1 MTLPTGTSVFT
12 HVGEDL
18 VHQGQVV
25 AMYDGHFEGPDG
37 AELRRDIIRHPGAV
51 SVVAVD
57 EEQRIFL
64 VRQYRAPIDADLW
77 EIPAGK
83 KDVIGEEPMVCAAR
97 ELREEVGM
105 VADDMEHL
113 IDLYHSPGF
122 CDELQNI
129 FLATG
134 LTDVGREV
142 DGAEEAHMLVERV
155 PLTDAVRY
163 ALDGTITD
171 GKSIIGILA
180 AARKLGV

>member
-1 MTLPTGTSVFT
+1 MSLPGGRSPFT
-12 HVGEDL
+12 HVRDEL

-25 AMYDGHFEGPDG
+25 GMFDGWFEGPDG
-37 AELRRDIIRHPGAV
+37 EPLRRDIVRHPGAV

-57 EEQRIFL
+57 DEQRIFL

-83 KDVIGEEPMVCAAR
+83 KDVEGEEPIVCAAR

-105 VADDMEHL
+105 VADHMEHL
-113 IDLYHSPGF
+113 IDLHHSPGF

-129 FLATG
+129 FIATG

-155 PLTDAVRY
+155 PLAEAVQY

-180 AARKLGV
+180 AARRLGV

>member
-1 MTLPTGTSVFT
+1 MSLPSGKSPFT

-25 AMYDGHFEGPDG
+25 AMYDGHFEGPG
-37 AELRRDIIRHPGAV
+37 GVELRRDIVRHPGAV
-51 SVVAVD
+51 SVVAID
-57 EEQRIFL
+57 DQQRVFL

-83 KDVIGEEPMVCAAR
+83 KDIIGEDPMACAAR

-105 VADDMEHL
+105 EASSLEHL
-113 IDLYHSPGF
+113 IDLHHSPGF

-134 LTDVGREV
+134 LTEVGREV
-142 DGAEEAHMLVERV
+142 DGAEEEYMLVERV
-155 PLTDAVRY
+155 PLLDAVGYTLDGSITDA
-163 ALDGTITD
+163 
-171 GKSIIGILA
+171 KSIIGILA
-180 AARKLGV
+180 AARRLAV